1 MKAIY
6 EFYWDCGSMGDV
18 EGLFV
23 ADIEDVEKAIGR
35 EVYFGEILGKHSEVY
50 GVLELNDLAMK
61 TEDQAFIEKF
71 ESIMGKLFSSGYNPL
86 HYLSEEE

>member
-6 EFYWDCGSMGDV
+6 EFHWDCGSMGDV

-61 TEDQAFIEKF
+61 TDDQDFIEKF
-71 ESIMGKLFSSGYNPL
+71 ESIMGEGFYSGHNPL